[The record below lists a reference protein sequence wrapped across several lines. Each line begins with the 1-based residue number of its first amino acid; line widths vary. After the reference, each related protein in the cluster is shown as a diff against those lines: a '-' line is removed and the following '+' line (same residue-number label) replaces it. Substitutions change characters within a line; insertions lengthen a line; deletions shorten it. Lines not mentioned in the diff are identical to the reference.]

1 MESFIFSVSAVAP
14 IVLMVLI
21 GYFLKRLGMMN
32 EQFAKDANK
41 LVFRVF
47 MPVMLF
53 LNIYKI
59 KDLSGFNFGFIG
71 YVLIALLII
80 FVVSIPAKF
89 SNLCFGAEISFKE
102 TETSLSCKY

>member
-1 MESFIFSVSAVAP
+1 MDSFIFSVCAVAP
-14 IVLMVLI
+14 IVLTVLI
-21 GYFLKRLGMMN
+21 GYFLKSIGMMK

-59 KDLSGFNFGFIG
+59 KDLSGFNN
-71 YVLIALLII
+71 LLIQTI
-80 FVVSIPAKF
+80 NVSD
-89 SNLCFGAEISFKE
+89 
-102 TETSLSCKY
+102 LSDTFL